1 MEILEKTI
9 AQIREQF
16 GLAGGILVAVKDGKV
31 LLKESFGY
39 ADAEAGKLNDNKTL
53 FQIASCSKAFT
64 TMVAGQLCDE
74 GKMTWDTPVKQLM
87 PDFKMMDKYAEEHVT
102 PRDMACH
109 RTGLC
114 RHDVMR
120 TFVREDRADLVRRI
134 AYFQTSGV
142 ISRRHLVS
150 AKNTA
155 TRTRCMLHWATCVS
169 V

>member
-1 MEILEKTI
+1 MEILNKTI
-9 AQIREQF
+9 EQVRKQY
-16 GLAGGILVAVKDGKV
+16 GVAGGILIAIKDGKV
-31 LLKESFGY
+31 LLKECFGQ
-39 ADAEAGKLNDNKTL
+39 ADAEKGKPVDSKTL

-87 PDFKMMDKYAEEHVT
+87 PDFKMVDKYAEEHVT

-120 TFVREDRADLVRRI
+120 TFVRED
-134 AYFQTSGV
+134 
-142 ISRRHLVS
+142 SRPGSPHRLLPTGIRLQREVQLPEPDVCS
-150 AKNTA
+150 TG
-155 TRTRCMLHWATCVS
+155 LPV
-169 V
+169 

>member
-102 PRDMACH
+102 PRDM
-109 RTGLC
+109 T
-114 RHDVMR
+114 
-120 TFVREDRADLVRRI
+120 
-134 AYFQTSGV
+134 
-142 ISRRHLVS
+142 
-150 AKNTA
+150 
-155 TRTRCMLHWATCVS
+155 
-169 V
+169 